1 MKRSCPIVGIDVGK
15 EFSYYC
21 VFSPDGEIH
30 LKPFRA
36 DNNNTGLSMVVQK
49 IKKVAETFGTNPAIV
64 LESTGH
70 YSLRLVH
77 LFIREDFKVYLIN
90 PLQSNSNKGSSIR
103 KVKTDKLDCMKLA
116 ALFFQLDLKEFNM
129 GDYNLAN
136 LKILTRAYHHLAQQR
151 TKNINQL
158 VANVDQV
165 WPGFTKIFKDPA
177 GKTALCFLLQY
188 PSPACFLKEDPKE
201 VITLIMSESKRGQ
214 AYAAKKYE
222 LLAQCAKD
230 ALNIGIQMEGFFS
243 CIEVYATSVQ
253 QINDQLTKM
262 EASIE
267 KLAIT
272 IPNVELLKSIPGIGK
287 KLAPVI
293 AAEIGDIQRFKNA
306 KQLVAYCGVDP
317 SVRQSGN
324 FVGTHNKLSKRGSP
338 YVRKALYIAAT
349 VAIRK
354 DKKGKCVNPVI
365 YDYYHEKTKSKPKK
379 KALGAIMNKLIRIIF
394 SVLKNERAFILIT
407 PEEQRK
413 LYAMRL
419 NRVA

>member
-1 MKRSCPIVGIDVGK
+1 MKRSCPVVGIDVGK

-30 LKPFRA
+30 LKPFKA
-36 DNNNTGLSMVVQK
+36 NNNNAGLSMVVNK
-49 IKKVAETFGTNPAIV
+49 IKKVAETFGTNPAIL

-70 YSLRLVH
+70 YSLRLAH
-77 LFIREDFKVYLIN
+77 LFTREDFKVYLIN
-90 PLQSNSNKGSSIR
+90 PLQSHSNKGSSIR
-103 KVKTDKLDCMKLA
+103 KVKTDKVDCMRLA
-116 ALFFQLDLKEFNM
+116 ALFFQLDLKQFNM

-177 GKTALCFLLQY
+177 AKTALCFLLKY

-201 VITLIMSESKRGQ
+201 VIALIMSESRRGQ
-214 AYAAKKYE
+214 AYATEKYE

-253 QINDQLTKM
+253 QFNEQLNKM
-262 EASIE
+262 ENRIKELS
-267 KLAIT
+267 IT
-272 IPNVELLKSIPGIGK
+272 IPSVELVKSIPGVGE
-287 KLAPVI
+287 KLAPII
-293 AAEIGDIQRFKNA
+293 AAEIGDIKRFKNA
-306 KQLVAYCGVDP
+306 KQLVAYCGIDP

-324 FVGTHNKLSKRGSP
+324 FVGTQNKLSKRGSP
-338 YVRKALYIAAT
+338 YIRKALYIAAT

-354 DKKGKCVNPVI
+354 DKKGRCVNPVI
-365 YDYYHEKTKSKPKK
+365 YDYYHKMIKSKAKK
-379 KALGAIMNKLIRIIF
+379 KALGAIMNKLIHIVF
-394 SVLKNERAFILIT
+394 SVLINERPFNLIT

-413 LYAMRL
+413 LYATRFNL
-419 NRVA
+419 VA